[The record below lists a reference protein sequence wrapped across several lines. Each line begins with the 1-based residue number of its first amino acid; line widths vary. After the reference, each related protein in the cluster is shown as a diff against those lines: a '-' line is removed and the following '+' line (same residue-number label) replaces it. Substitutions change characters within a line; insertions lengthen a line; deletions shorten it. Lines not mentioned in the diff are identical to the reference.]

1 MRRKKKKIANIKFIF
16 IILLIVIFFI
26 NIREPKENKT
36 KKLSEDYMVKNSYIE
51 NKVSEER
58 LKNVTK
64 LSKTLYKDE
73 KTKGYPK
80 EKKKKNYKGYEVLAK
95 LEIPVI
101 NLETYVL
108 SEFSNEALNI
118 SVTRFWGE
126 KPNEIGNLCI
136 AGHNFINKNMF
147 RNLKK
152 LKTGDT
158 FFLIDNNI
166 GRVEYEVYDIFQ
178 VLPED
183 VSCLNQNT
191 NMKEI
196 TLITCTSDSKKRI
209 IVKAKERI

>member
-26 NIREPKENKT
+26 NIRETKENKT

-73 KTKGYPK
+73 KTKEYPK
-80 EKKKKNYKGYEVLAK
+80 ENIVKNYKGYEVLAK

>member
-1 MRRKKKKIANIKFIF
+1 
-16 IILLIVIFFI
+16 
-26 NIREPKENKT
+26 
-36 KKLSEDYMVKNSYIE
+36 MVKNSYIE

-80 EKKKKNYKGYEVLAK
+80 ENIVKNYKGYEVLAK